1 MSGGCAIDN
10 VEFARSGRNVG
21 GLLGLVDLPRAAEM
35 LGSARIEYRLQGFVG
50 TSGRP
55 MLRLKLTGVIG
66 VQCQRCLGALDLE
79 IDREAVF
86 ELRPAESDI
95 SDDDLQNDDLD
106 FLVYD
111 REMSVVDLVEDE
123 IILGVPVAPK
133 HGACDVAEKPS
144 GEKGNAKRPFDVLA
158 SLKK

>member
-10 VEFARSGRNVG
+10 VEFARSGRTVNGV
-21 GLLGLVDLPRAAEM
+21 LGLAELPRAAEM
-35 LGSARIEYRLQGFVG
+35 LGSARIEYRLRGYVG
-50 TSGRP
+50 PRGKP

-79 IDREAVF
+79 IDQEAVF

-95 SDDDLQNDDLD
+95 SDEDLQNDDLD

-111 REMSVVDLVEDE
+111 REMSVVELVEDE

-133 HGACDVAEKPS
+133 HGDCAVAEKPS
-144 GEKGNAKRPFDVLA
+144 GEEGSAKRPFDALA